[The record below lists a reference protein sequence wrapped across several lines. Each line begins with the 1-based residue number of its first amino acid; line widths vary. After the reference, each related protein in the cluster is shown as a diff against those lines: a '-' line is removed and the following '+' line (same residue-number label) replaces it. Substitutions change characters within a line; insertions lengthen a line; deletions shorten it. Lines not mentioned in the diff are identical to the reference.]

1 MAVALTKNNVKDEV
15 ENSAKP
21 VVIDVF
27 ANWCPPCLHMMPTF
41 EEVSDELADRYNFLK
56 LNVDEA
62 RELAISYG
70 VTSVPTFIFIKNNE
84 LKGKIVGGLSKEDL
98 ISKIHE
104 LLD

>member
-1 MAVALTKNNVKDEV
+1 MAIALTKNNVKDEV
-15 ENSAKP
+15 EKSDKP

-27 ANWCPPCLHMMPTF
+27 ANWCQPCLHMMPIF
-41 EEVSDELADRYNFLK
+41 EEISSELGDRYKFLK

-84 LKGKIVGGLSKEDL
+84 LKGKIIGGLSKEDF
-98 ISKIHE
+98 IAKIHE